1 MKQLLY
7 NKFIINNCIS
17 FHLRWKENLVK
28 HQKSQN
34 IMVII
39 VCKNFF
45 RFLFLLTAQIVNNT
59 HIFAGISITFPKRR
73 PRPNLKAFQYE
84 I

>member
-1 MKQLLY
+1 
-7 NKFIINNCIS
+7 
-17 FHLRWKENLVK
+17 
-28 HQKSQN
+28 
-34 IMVII
+34 MVII